1 MTRLR
6 RITFAVLVT
15 LLLVP
20 VAAAND
26 RDGDGYADPTE
37 EFTVWDG
44 ADAYPDN
51 PDIHEPV
58 FSTGCDPPVAT
69 LDLGEP
75 VTFTC
80 TIGNEGPV
88 ALHVLIDV
96 KDDIHLANQFDAAY
110 HDIDSGEVLEL
121 QVTLSGLS
129 EGVAM
134 AKLRIFARAN
144 SSVNHSVDLPIEVT
158 DEEWPGMNSHSESTD
173 PPDISFINGLLD
185 DLAIWLTANTPWKF
199 DRMQA
204 GIILLIGSGLLV
216 GTVRR
221 FQAQNAWQRNMDKKT
236 RDDRV
241 SEARFDEI
249 RRGGG
254 HQHHI
259 EQGIPESPE
268 FVIRRN
274 GRE

>member
-1 MTRLR
+1 MPLST
-6 RITFAVLVT
+6 AE
-15 LLLVP
+15 
-20 VAAAND
+20 D
-26 RDGDGYADPTE
+26 RDGDGFDDPTVDY
-37 EFTVWDG
+37 TVWDG

-69 LDLGEP
+69 LDLMEP

-88 ALHVLIDV
+88 ALHVMIDV
-96 KDDIHLANQFDAAY
+96 EDDIHLRNQFDAAY
-110 HDIDSGEVLEL
+110 YDINSGEILEL

-134 AKLRIFARAN
+134 ARLRIFARAN
-144 SSVNHSVDLPIEVT
+144 NSSSHSVDLPIEVT
-158 DEEWPGMNSHSESTD
+158 GEEWAGMNSHSEGTN
-173 PPDISFINGLLD
+173 PPDISFINSLLD
-185 DLAIWLTANTPWKF
+185 DLSIWLSDKTPWEF

-204 GIILLIGSGLLV
+204 GIVVLVGSIGLIG
-216 GTVRR
+216 TIRR
-221 FQAQNAWQRNMDKKT
+221 IQARSLWRRNMDKKAT
-236 RDDRV
+236 DDLQ
-241 SEARFDEI
+241 SEARFDAI

-259 EQGIPESPE
+259 EPTIPSSPE
-268 FVIRRN
+268 VIIRRDK
-274 GRE
+274 

>member
-1 MTRLR
+1 MR
-6 RITFAVLVT
+6 RFLFAVFVV
-15 LLLVP
+15 LLLMP
-20 VAAAND
+20 LSTADD
-26 RDGDGYADPTE
+26 RDGDGFDDPTE
-37 EFTVWDG
+37 DYTVWDG

-69 LDLGEP
+69 LDLREP

-88 ALHVLIDV
+88 ALYVLIDV
-96 KDDIHLANQFDAAY
+96 EDDIHLTNQFDAAY
-110 HDIDSGEVLEL
+110 FDVNSGEILEL
-121 QVTLSGLS
+121 QVTLLGLS

-144 SSVNHSVDLPIEVT
+144 SSVSHSIDLPIEVT
-158 DEEWPGMNSHSESTD
+158 GEEWAGMNSHSEGTN

-185 DLAIWLTANTPWKF
+185 DMADWLSENTPWQF

-204 GIILLIGSGLLV
+204 GLIVLVGSIGLIGA
-216 GTVRR
+216 VRQ
-221 FQAQNAWQRNMDKKT
+221 FQARSVWHRNMDKKVT
-236 RDDRV
+236 DDLE
-241 SEARFDEI
+241 SEARFDAI
-249 RRGGG
+249 RRGEG

-259 EQGIPESPE
+259 EPTIPSSPE
-268 FVIRRN
+268 VIIRRKK
-274 GRE
+274 